1 MCLIAASSR
10 TQTKES
16 LQQLAVGAINEAAR
30 INQTSILTLLTTGIQ
45 RLATAGNDKT
55 VTDQILRLF
64 EEVLKTNPNNVI
76 ALIGKA
82 RVHYGRNQFSIAL
95 RLYQKALMARPD
107 MQPDPRIGIGQ
118 CFWHLKMKS
127 DALAA
132 WERAAELVALCPH
145 LSNMVE
151 TKQHL
156 RKRPFG
162 NVLSRRSIPR
172 SRHKN
177 LH

>member
-1 MCLIAASSR
+1 MFLASLYMQKARDAPKAAPGSMSPRRNELKAASSR

-127 DALAA
+127 DAFAA
-132 WERAAELVALCPH
+132 WERALELVL
-145 LSNMVE
+145 
-151 TKQHL
+151 
-156 RKRPFG
+156 PFKKPG
-162 NVLSRRSIPR
+162 
-172 SRHKN
+172 
-177 LH
+177 